1 MGPERP
7 TLALLT
13 AATLLLFACHEQ
25 DASQANDEGEPRSA
39 QMTVW
44 ENGYEAFVE
53 LEFAVAAVPVRLI
66 THISEIATGFP
77 RREGPVTF
85 MLAGPSATILNHT
98 EEKPARDGI
107 YLPTLT
113 FPTAGAWKVSIS
125 VPASY
130 GDSEIHLPDIT
141 VYRSAEEALQAPE
154 PTEPEG
160 VSFLKE
166 QQWQL
171 SMRTAP
177 ARRENLTAQRKFP
190 GRLLSPVEY

>member
-1 MGPERP
+1 MGLERP
-7 TLALLT
+7 ALVFLAAGIFLLS
-13 AATLLLFACHEQ
+13 ACHENEADQ
-25 DASQANDEGEPRSA
+25 SAAEPEPHAA

-53 LEFAVAAVPVRLI
+53 LEYPVAAVPVRLI

-85 MLAGPSATILNHT
+85 LLAGPSAAILKHT

-113 FPTAGAWKVSIS
+113 FPAAGTWKISIS

-130 GDSEIHLPDIT
+130 GVAEIHLPDIT
-141 VYRSAEEALQAPE
+141 VYGSAEEVLQAPA
-154 PTEPEG
+154 PAEPEG

-171 SMRTAP
+171 SMPVFTAN
-177 ARRENLTAQRKFP
+177 A
-190 GRLLSPVEY
+190 